1 MFQRRQLLQCFSQ
14 FYYNSSN
21 WFVTESFE
29 ERQLDKRKVIEK
41 ESLFT
46 RHLGVDNSHVSLA
59 TDKDSKL
66 QQLKALA
73 YKSNLAKASSAQTKP
88 NIGIVKLKRKHQKKP
103 ADLQNNSIGEGASDL
118 PSNTVSKVAPALS
131 NIHQTVDTLSDD
143 ATVIAQTTTTNN
155 INVPKKASVCSV
167 RTGSDSLNADK
178 VTGGGGLSSL
188 CNYSDASSSDA
199 D

>member
-1 MFQRRQLLQCFSQ
+1 MHSTTGIRKLVCIKLELSMLC
-14 FYYNSSN
+14 YNSSN
-21 WFVTESFE
+21 PFVTESFE
-29 ERQLDKRKVIEK
+29 ERQLDKRNLIEK

-103 ADLQNNSIGEGASDL
+103 VDLENNSIGEGASDSS
-118 PSNTVSKVAPALS
+118 SNTVTKVGIKR
-131 NIHQTVDTLSDD
+131 NI
-143 ATVIAQTTTTNN
+143 
-155 INVPKKASVCSV
+155 KAF
-167 RTGSDSLNADK
+167 RRID
-178 VTGGGGLSSL
+178 
-188 CNYSDASSSDA
+188 
-199 D
+199 